1 MPQAGRFVVL
11 EGLDGAG
18 TTTQVARLAERLRG
32 QGRDVHTTREPSDG
46 PVGKLLRRAL
56 AGELALPGGA
66 PPAPATMAL
75 LFAADRTDHLAR
87 EVEPALA
94 AGKTVLSDRYLLSSL
109 AYQGEARSALPSE
122 GRSPLSAGDQLA
134 WVQEL
139 NARARHPDLT
149 ILLDVDPEVAARRR
163 HADARPEEL
172 YDHIETQ
179 RRVAAAYRALA
190 DRPSVA
196 GPVERV
202 DGALPLDDV
211 TTQALALIEAL

>member
-1 MPQAGRFVVL
+1 MASGGRFVVL

-18 TTTQVARLAERLRG
+18 TTTQVARLAERLRAK
-32 QGRDVHTTREPSDG
+32 GRDVHTTREPSDG

-56 AGELALPGGA
+56 AGELALPDGG
-66 PPAPATMAL
+66 PPAASTMAL

-87 EVEPALA
+87 EVEPAIA

-109 AYQGEARSALPSE
+109 AYQGE
-122 GRSPLSAGDQLA
+122 GDQLA
-134 WVQEL
+134 WVQTL

-172 YDHIETQ
+172 YDKIETQ
-179 RRVAAAYRALA
+179 RRVAVAYRALA